1 MDEKI
6 LKYDAFISYRHSEL
20 DKFVAT
26 TLHKKL
32 EAFKLPKGVKSP
44 TGKKKIERV
53 FRDQDELPL
62 ASNLSDP
69 ITLALEN
76 SDFLLVICTPRL
88 PESEWCQKEIETFIK
103 LHGRE
108 RVLAVLAEGE
118 PEESFPEALTKEAYE
133 VTNPDGTTETKY
145 RIFEPLA
152 ADVRGKNNKAIK
164 KAMNDAVLRLCAA
177 MFGLNYDEVKQRH
190 KERAMKR
197 TISIVSA
204 VAAALMLFS
213 AVCIGLMFK
222 IINQSEMIL
231 DQNAEITQQ
240 YHEIQNQAKQIS
252 EQKDQIE
259 EQFTE
264 AQINLAKATT
274 INAEELISEGRKYDA
289 VYALRQVMPAS
300 SKDNSYPYT
309 ADAEYAMANAL
320 EVYADHDLLY
330 AGRTF
335 DSESI
340 IEEVKISDDYSKLA
354 TIDACQNFHVWDTAN
369 GQELLSK
376 TLNLESYYK
385 KEYCFDFIDENTLLY
400 CDNGK
405 IIRLNLADN
414 TESEISNPDG
424 SDTYFGSIY
433 RFFGADKFAVFSSD
447 GFALFDTKSGNL
459 IAEHSFPEVS
469 DDISFPTIFDVILS
483 EDGNTLY
490 FSLSEA
496 FTTNTYVAILDIAS
510 DSLLS
515 TELPIE
521 SGSSLT
527 AYGDN
532 VFISGYVSSE
542 NALIYDHYIFCIDR
556 TSGKIKWKNTA
567 PGFFYEMKP
576 SSEYKYIFASGYD
589 CLYVL
594 DPENGDTILTLNA
607 YSKVCNLIASDR
619 NRAVVLTSDCM
630 QYGYLDGYSDLY
642 LTSLFNNRPEI
653 QAERFIVGYGKVFIK
668 FNGTTYVSLYEYK
681 DFEADP
687 VLECNYSLTMCI
699 NDAEQFVRKNSD
711 TGLLELYSMDS
722 KEPLAT
728 MENKYSYNT
737 FVGDGSEYLANY
749 GLGLII
755 YNTADGSVYKE
766 VPSLDCPTFDENA
779 VTNDRNYIYSGRDFE
794 DHIFLYSLTTGA
806 VEDIFKPDIP
816 SGENIKVYGLD
827 KEHYAVKRESGALEI
842 YKGKETKPY
851 YTVDRLLS
859 GRDDFKVINDSD
871 LFAIAYL
878 DQTVEFYRFGDT
890 VEQVK
895 TFSFTKMSTAS
906 FDALRYYPEKN
917 IYIACIGLKTLV
929 LNENLEPFAYLP
941 MKADYLPSRDSFIYH
956 YNSNALYTVKRY
968 SYDDL
973 MKEANMLLN
982 DYVPSKSTLEKYN
995 IAD

>member
-1 MDEKI
+1 MDS
-6 LKYDAFISYRHSEL
+6 KYDAFISYRHSEL

-62 ASNLSDP
+62 ARNLSDP
-69 ITLALEN
+69 ITQALEN
-76 SDFLLVICTPRL
+76 SDYLLVICTPRL
-88 PESEWCQKEIETFIK
+88 PESEWCKREIETFIK
-103 LHGRE
+103 LHGRDK
-108 RVLAVLAEGE
+108 VLAVLAEGE

-164 KAMNDAVLRLCAA
+164 KAMNDAILRICAA
-177 MFGLNYDEVKQRH
+177 IFGLNYDELKQRH
-190 KERAMKR
+190 KERAMRR
-197 TISIVSA
+197 TLSIVSA

-222 IINQSEMIL
+222 IMTQSEMIM
-231 DQNAEITQQ
+231 DQNTEIKRQ
-240 YHEIQNQAKQIS
+240 YSEIEAQSKQIS

-289 VYALRQVMPAS
+289 VYALRQVMPKS
-300 SKDNSYPYT
+300 SKDDSYPYT
-309 ADAEYAMANAL
+309 TDTEYSMANAL

-340 IEEVKISDDYSKLA
+340 IEAVKISDDYTKLA
-354 TIDACQNFHVWDTAN
+354 TIDACQNFHVWNTST

-376 TLNLESYYK
+376 PLNLESYYK
-385 KEYCFDFIDENTLLY
+385 KDYSFDFIDDNTLLY
-400 CDNGK
+400 SDNGK
-405 IIRLNLADN
+405 IFRLNLTDN

-433 RFFGADKFAVFSSD
+433 RFFGADKFAVFTGD
-447 GFALFDTKSGNL
+447 GFALFDTKTGNL
-459 IAEHSFPEVS
+459 ICEHSFTEVA
-469 DDISFPTIFDVILS
+469 DDVSSPTVFDVVLS

-490 FSLSEA
+490 FSCSEA
-496 FTTNTYVAILDIAS
+496 FTTNTYVVILDIAS
-510 DSLLS
+510 DVMQS
-515 TELPIE
+515 TDLPIE
-521 SGSSLT
+521 SGSSLA
-527 AYGDN
+527 AYNDN
-532 VFISGYVSSE
+532 VFISGYVSSD
-542 NALIYDHYIFCIDR
+542 NALIYNHYIFCIDR
-556 TSGKIKWKNTA
+556 TSGKINWKNTA
-567 PGFFYEMKP
+567 PGFFYDIKP
-576 SSEYKYIFASGYD
+576 SSEFKYIFASGYD

-594 DPENGDTILTLNA
+594 DPENGDTLLTLNA

-619 NRAVVLTSDCM
+619 NRAIILTSDCM
-630 QYGYLDGYSDLY
+630 QYGFLDGYADLY
-642 LTSLFNNRPEI
+642 LTSLFNNRPEV
-653 QAERFIVGYGKVFIK
+653 QAEKFIIGYGKVFIK

-681 DFEADP
+681 DFEDDP
-687 VLECNYSLTMCI
+687 VLECNYSITMCI

-711 TGLLELYSMDS
+711 TGLLELYSMGS
-722 KEPLAT
+722 KEPLST
-728 MENKYSYNT
+728 MENKYSYST
-737 FVGDGSEYLANY
+737 FVGDGSELFANY
-749 GLGLII
+749 GFGLVI
-755 YNTADGSVYKE
+755 YNISDGSVYKE
-766 VPSLDCPTFDENA
+766 VPSLNSPSFEESA
-779 VTNDRNYIYSGRDFE
+779 VTSDRNYIYSGRDFE

-816 SGENIKVYGLD
+816 SGETIKVFGLD

-842 YKGKETKPY
+842 YKGKGTKPI
-851 YTVDRLLS
+851 YTLDRLLS
-859 GRDDFKVINDSD
+859 NRDDFRVISDSN
-871 LFAIAYL
+871 LFAVAYL
-878 DQTVEFYRFGDT
+878 DKTVEFYSFGDT
-890 VEQVK
+890 IEPVK
-895 TFSFTKMSTAS
+895 TLNFTEMSSAS
-906 FDALRYYPEKN
+906 FDSLRYYPEKN
-917 IYIACIGLKTLV
+917 IYVAGIGLKTLV
-929 LNENLEPFAYLP
+929 LNENLEAFACLP
-941 MKADYLPSRDSFIYH
+941 MKADYLPLKDSFIYH
-956 YNSNALYTVKRY
+956 YNSNALYTVKCY

-982 DYVPSKSTLEKYN
+982 DYTPSKTTIEKYN
-995 IAD
+995 LED